1 MLKYIWRD
9 KKQLIIIIGVILVC
23 SIAIAIGIYA
33 QITNTKI
40 NKTAEEKREAP
51 GAVTSR
57 VYASCTKAR
66 GKDCKNSLMRRER
79 GNDTIIFKI
88 GNKTAQGKGCWAATG
103 KGERQNGGQ
112 SA

>member
-40 NKTAEEKREAP
+40 NKTAEEKREANYEDLKIIL
-51 GAVTSR
+51 TQ
-57 VYASCTKAR
+57 YLQILLTKMEQL
-66 GKDCKNSLMRRER
+66 K
-79 GNDTIIFKI
+79 
-88 GNKTAQGKGCWAATG
+88 
-103 KGERQNGGQ
+103 
-112 SA
+112 

>member
-40 NKTAEEKREAP
+40 NKTAEEKEKQ
-51 GAVTSR
+51 T
-57 VYASCTKAR
+57 
-66 GKDCKNSLMRRER
+66 M
-79 GNDTIIFKI
+79 
-88 GNKTAQGKGCWAATG
+88 KT
-103 KGERQNGGQ
+103 
-112 SA
+112 